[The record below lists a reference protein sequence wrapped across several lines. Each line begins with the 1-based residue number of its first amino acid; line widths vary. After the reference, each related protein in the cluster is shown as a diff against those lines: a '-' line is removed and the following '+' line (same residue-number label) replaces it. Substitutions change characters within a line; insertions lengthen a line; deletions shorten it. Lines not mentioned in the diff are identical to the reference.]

1 MILQAPLC
9 LSAAPSEDGDL
20 GGIQGGDRG
29 AGELCVSA
37 LPSSHACPG
46 AGAAAQGANCWVHS
60 VQLAL
65 A

>member
-1 MILQAPLC
+1 MILQVPLC

-20 GGIQGGDRG
+20 EGIQGGHRVIG
-29 AGELCVSA
+29 VLCVSA
-37 LPSSHACPG
+37 PLSSRDCPG
-46 AGAAAQGANCWVHS
+46 AGAAVQGANCWVHS